1 MEKGG
6 TEKKEEQKKGGMRI
20 GTQGKT
26 KLNKDKDKKNDKEK
40 KNRKKKRIGKKRR
53 KKQQDKNKN

>member
-6 TEKKEEQKKGGMRI
+6 TEKEEQKRRNRKGGMRI

-40 KNRKKKRIGKKRR
+40 KNRKKKRIG
-53 KKQQDKNKN
+53 